1 MIQIRMYFWKPSQ
14 KFTLVDSYSST
25 LGLITLYNAL
35 EAEGIEQRKDLITVP
50 VWKL

>member
-14 KFTLVDSYSST
+14 KFTLVDSYYFRT
-25 LGLITLYNAL
+25 IILYNAL
-35 EAEGIEQRKDLITVP
+35 EAEGIEQREGLITVP

>member
-25 LGLITLYNAL
+25 LGLYAL
-35 EAEGIEQRKDLITVP
+35 EAVGIEQRKGLITVP